1 MDKIQVI
8 NAFVRIEAEVSIK
21 INPSIPYSTLMKEF
35 SECIFPVQTYTELF
49 QFIAARIASG
59 DRHFIEGIGEIQ
71 WDYGQEFTEDLVVLY
86 STSVECEA
94 DVISAEI
101 D

>member
-8 NAFVRIEAEVSIK
+8 NALVRTETEVSIK
-21 INPSIPYSTLMKEF
+21 INPRIPYSTLMKEF
-35 SECIFPVQTYTELF
+35 SDCIFPVQTYTELF
-49 QFIAARIASG
+49 KFIAERIAIG
-59 DRHFIEGIGEIQ
+59 DRHFIEGIGKIQ

-101 D
+101 E

>member
-8 NAFVRIEAEVSIK
+8 NALVRTETEVSIK
-21 INPSIPYSTLMKEF
+21 INPRIPYSTLMKEF
-35 SECIFPVQTYTELF
+35 SDCIFPVQTYTELF
-49 QFIAARIASG
+49 KFIAERIATG

-101 D
+101 E

>member
-1 MDKIQVI
+1 MSKTQVI
-8 NAFVRIEAEVSIK
+8 NALVRTETEVSIK
-21 INPSIPYSTLMKEF
+21 INPSLPYSTLMKEF

-49 QFIAARIASG
+49 KFIAERIATG

-94 DVISAEI
+94 DVFGVEYV
-101 D
+101 